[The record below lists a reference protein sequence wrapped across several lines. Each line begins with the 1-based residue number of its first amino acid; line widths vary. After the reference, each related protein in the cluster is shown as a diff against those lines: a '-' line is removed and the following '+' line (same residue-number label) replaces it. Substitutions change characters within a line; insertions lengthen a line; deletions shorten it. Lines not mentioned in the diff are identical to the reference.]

1 MASPYTQDITQ
12 SEIFKKITGKKKQK
26 PIDEFLGGLAE
37 LKALGQSNI
46 AENMQ
51 ELQDSNT
58 FEMQSAKNQLRNL
71 NNISKIQDTI
81 ENNYGGNVDMWAMD
95 YAKNDFENSVFS
107 SFPMDEI
114 TGKKIELQPD
124 EAYGDVLKQRAKNI
138 AERYN
143 NIVSK
148 LDEEGI
154 SYRDLEKGETF
165 IDKEYQNIYNDLT
178 RKNSFNVLKGI
189 GSLFKG
195 QGFNYTDADDLKAQF
210 RENINNSKISMLETI
225 NDEFKA
231 LYALSPK
238 LAGEYKEAVK
248 NADVRREIVHKE
260 TDLKTGTRINAKGE
274 QETYTYFEKLMVYTD
289 RNGKRQTKKERIE
302 FDGEVVPQKGQIN
315 KHMLNLTLYTDE
327 GKTAYRELMEEGFTP
342 DAANEQI
349 PEEQRLSMDSIRLTE
364 YIAKNFEKLSEAR
377 LNDYYTTDISGR
389 VIEINP
395 GVKVPS
401 LREYAAELLNISD
414 MDVNPQNKVDGAIIV
429 NSSLNEA
436 TKTHLQTDE
445 GQQDLT
451 DIKDYILP
459 ANIEDKIIK
468 DYQDGNLDVNLKA
481 NGHYFGETNDT
492 TLTSPEDLAK
502 FGLNGPVKVG
512 IDLNTMLPVFVPLNT
527 KGEEVVVIPD
537 EEKTDFQLYMEKR
550 AEKTT
555 ERKQAQKDKTKLITD
570 FRQAINLIG
579 TGTIADRAVDYFG
592 RTQTEKEERKNREPL
607 WNIIKEK
614 YGLDRR
620 DLIGLKGEVFADLNP
635 EKAQEITN
643 LILNYK

>member
-12 SEIFKKITGKKKQK
+12 SEVFQKITGKKKQK

-51 ELQDSNT
+51 ELQESNT

-71 NNISKIQDTI
+71 NNISKIKDTI
-81 ENNYGGNVDMWAMD
+81 ESNYGGNVDMWAMD

-342 DAANEQI
+342 DAANELI

-377 LNDYYTTDISGR
+377 MNDYYTTDISGR

-481 NGHYFGETNDT
+481 NGHYFGETNDI
-492 TLTSPEDLAK
+492 TLTNPEDLAK

-512 IDLNTMLPVFVPLNT
+512 IDLNTMLPVFVPLNSR
-527 KGEEVVVIPD
+527 GEEIV
-537 EEKTDFQLYMEKR
+537 E
-550 AEKTT
+550 
-555 ERKQAQKDKTKLITD
+555 DKTRFQQLLDRNQEQAKLDAD
-570 FRQAINLIG
+570 FMIA
-579 TGTIADRAVDYFG
+579 TGKLKPAGKVKGFFK
-592 RTQTEKEERKNREPL
+592 EKESEREFKERNQEIYEELRRKYPRAFIEPV
-607 WNIIKEK
+607 
-614 YGLDRR
+614 
-620 DLIGLKGEVFADLNP
+620 VFARSNP
-635 EKAQEITN
+635 EIAQEIINTIN
-643 LILNYK
+643 RLK

>member
-12 SEIFKKITGKKKQK
+12 SEVFQKITGKKKQK

-51 ELQDSNT
+51 ELQESNT

-81 ENNYGGNVDMWAMD
+81 ESNYGGNVDMWAMD

-260 TDLKTGTRINAKGE
+260 TDLKTGTRINDKGE

-327 GKTAYRELMEEGFTP
+327 GKTAYRALMEEGFTP

-349 PEEQRLSMDSIRLTE
+349 PEEQRISMDSIRLTE
-364 YIAKNFEKLSEAR
+364 YVAQNFEKLSEAR

-445 GQQDLT
+445 GQEDLT
-451 DIKDYILP
+451 EIKNYILP

-502 FGLNGPVKVG
+502 FGLTGPVKVG

-527 KGEEVVVIPD
+527 KGEDVVVIPEKEPMSVKEASSKYNID
-537 EEKTDFQLYMEKR
+537 ENIIN
-550 AEKTT
+550 
-555 ERKQAQKDKTKLITD
+555 KLISVKPKTGPVTQQAPFRDDPIDLVTD
-570 FRQAINLIG
+570 KMLYDAGYITKGKDAPALKM
-579 TGTIADRAVDYFG
+579 FG
-592 RTQTEKEERKNREPL
+592 RRKFL
-607 WNIIKEK
+607 
-614 YGLDRR
+614 R
-620 DLIGLKGEVFADLNP
+620 DLFKDLQLSTQFGDIVR
-635 EKAQEITN
+635 K
-643 LILNYK
+643 

>member
-12 SEIFKKITGKKKQK
+12 SEIYKKITGKKKQK

-37 LKALGQSNI
+37 LKTLGQSNI
-46 AENMQ
+46 ADNIK

-81 ENNYGGNVDMWAMD
+81 ESNYGGNVDMWAMD

-143 NIVSK
+143 NIINS
-148 LDEEGI
+148 LDKEGI

-165 IDKEYQNIYNDLT
+165 IDKEYQNIYDELT
-178 RKNSFNVLKGI
+178 RKNSFNVIKGI

-248 NADVRREIVHKE
+248 NADVRREIVHKRS
-260 TDLKTGTRINAKGE
+260 DLKTGTRINPKGE
-274 QETYTYFEKLMVYTD
+274 QETYTYFEDLMVYTD
-289 RNGKRQTKKERIE
+289 RNGERQTRKERIE
-302 FDGEVVPQKGQIN
+302 FDGEIVPQKGQIN
-315 KHMLNLTLYTDE
+315 KHMLNLTLYTPE
-327 GKTAYRELMEEGFTP
+327 GKEAYRALMEEGFTP

-364 YIAKNFEKLSEAR
+364 YVANNFEKLQQAI
-377 LNDYYTTDISGR
+377 NDTYFTTDVTGA
-389 VIEINP
+389 VFQINP
-395 GVKVPS
+395 EEKVPTI
-401 LREYAAELLNISD
+401 REYAAMLLNISEENIN
-414 MDVNPQNKVDGAIIV
+414 VNNQISKSTFVV
-429 NSSLNEA
+429 NSNLNEE
-436 TKTHLQTDE
+436 TQTYLQTKE
-445 GQQDLT
+445 GGEALIKAKEMVLPLNKEEEILMKYQNGEFDSSLT
-451 DIKDYILP
+451 PEGVYYGENVEPITDPEVL
-459 ANIEDKIIK
+459 AM
-468 DYQDGNLDVNLKA
+468 
-481 NGHYFGETNDT
+481 FGQ
-492 TLTSPEDLAK
+492 SK
-502 FGLNGPVKVG
+502 PVKVG
-512 IDLNTMLPVFVPLNT
+512 VVLETMDLTFTAIDDFGNEISILA
-527 KGEEVVVIPD
+527 D
-537 EEKTDFQLYMEKR
+537 EEKTDFQLAMEKR
-550 AEKTT
+550 AGKMT
-555 ERKQAQKDKTKLITD
+555 ERKQARTDKTKLIAD

-592 RTQTEKEERKNREPL
+592 RTQTEKQERKNKEPL

-620 DLIGLKGEVFADLNP
+620 DLIGLKGEIFADLNP

>member
-12 SEIFKKITGKKKQK
+12 SEVYKKLTGKKKQK

-37 LKALGQSNI
+37 LKTLGQSNI
-46 AENMQ
+46 ADNIK

-71 NNISKIQDTI
+71 NSISKIQDTI
-81 ENNYGGNVDMWAMD
+81 ESNYGGNVDMWAMD
-95 YAKNDFENSVFS
+95 YAKNDFENSVFGA
-107 SFPMDEI
+107 FPMDEI
-114 TGKKIELQPD
+114 TSKKIELQPD
-124 EAYGDVLKQRAKNI
+124 EAYGDVLKTRAKNI

-143 NIVSK
+143 NIVNS
-148 LDEEGI
+148 LDKEGI

-165 IDKEYQNIYNDLT
+165 IDKEYQNIYNELT
-178 RKNSFNVLKGI
+178 RKNSFNVIKGI

-195 QGFNYTDADDLKAQF
+195 QGFNYTSADDLKSQF
-210 RENINNSKISMLETI
+210 KENINKSKISMLETI

-238 LAGEYKEAVK
+238 LAGEYKDAVK

-315 KHMLNLTLYTDE
+315 KHMLNLTLYTEE
-327 GKTAYRELMEEGFTP
+327 GKTSYRALMEEGFTP
-342 DAANEQI
+342 EAANEQI

-364 YIAKNFEKLSEAR
+364 YIAQNFEKLSEAR

-502 FGLNGPVKVG
+502 FGLTGPVKVG

-537 EEKTDFQLYMEKR
+537 EEKTDFELAMEKR
-550 AEKTT
+550 TGKMT
-555 ERKQAQKDKTKLITD
+555 ERKQARTDKRKLISD
-570 FRQAINLIG
+570 FKQAINLIG
-579 TGTIADRAVDYFG
+579 TETMAERAVDYFG

-607 WNIIKEK
+607 WNTIKEK

>member
-12 SEIFKKITGKKKQK
+12 SEVYKKLTGKKKQK

-37 LKALGQSNI
+37 LKTLGQSNI
-46 AENMQ
+46 ADNIK

-81 ENNYGGNVDMWAMD
+81 ESNYGGNVDMWAMD
-95 YAKNDFENSVFS
+95 YAKNDFENSVFGA
-107 SFPMDEI
+107 FPMDEI
-114 TGKKIELQPD
+114 TSKKIELQPD
-124 EAYGDVLKQRAKNI
+124 EAYGDVLKTRAKNI

-143 NIVSK
+143 NIVNS
-148 LDEEGI
+148 LDKEGI
-154 SYRDLEKGETF
+154 SYRDLEKGDTF
-165 IDKEYQNIYNDLT
+165 IDKEYQNIYNELT
-178 RKNSFNVLKGI
+178 RKNSFNVIKGI

-195 QGFNYTDADDLKAQF
+195 QGFNYTSADDLKSQF
-210 RENINNSKISMLETI
+210 KENINKSKISMLETI

-260 TDLKTGTRINAKGE
+260 TDLKKGTRINAKGE
-274 QETYTYFEKLMVYTD
+274 QEEYTYFEKLMVYTD
-289 RNGKRQTKKERIE
+289 RNGERQTKKERIE

-315 KHMLNLTLYTDE
+315 KHMLNLTLYTEE
-327 GKTAYRELMEEGFTP
+327 GKTSYRALMEEGFTP
-342 DAANEQI
+342 EAANEQI

-364 YIAKNFEKLSEAR
+364 YIAQNFEKLSEAR
-377 LNDYYTTDISGR
+377 MNDYYTTDISGR

-451 DIKDYILP
+451 EIKNIILP

-468 DYQDGNLDVNLKA
+468 DYQDGNLDINLKA

-502 FGLNGPVKVG
+502 FGLTGPVKVG

-537 EEKTDFQLYMEKR
+537 EEKTDFQLAMEKG
-550 AEKTT
+550 AGTMT
-555 ERKQAQKDKTKLITD
+555 ERKQTQTDKRKLISD
-570 FRQAINLIG
+570 FKQAINLIG
-579 TGTIADRAVDYFG
+579 TGTLAERAVDYFG

-607 WNIIKEK
+607 WNTIKEK

>member
-12 SEIFKKITGKKKQK
+12 SEVFQKITGKKKQK

-51 ELQDSNT
+51 ELQESNT

-71 NNISKIQDTI
+71 NNISKIKDTI
-81 ENNYGGNVDMWAMD
+81 ESNYGGNVDMWAMD

-327 GKTAYRELMEEGFTP
+327 GKTAYRALMEEGFTP
-342 DAANEQI
+342 EAANEQI

-377 LNDYYTTDISGR
+377 MNDYYTTDISGR

-492 TLTSPEDLAK
+492 ILESPEDLAK

-527 KGEEVVVIPD
+527 EGEEVVVIPD

-555 ERKQAQKDKTKLITD
+555 ERKQAQKDKTKLIAD

-607 WNIIKEK
+607 WNTIKEK

-620 DLIGLKGEVFADLNP
+620 DLIGLKGEIFADLNP

>member
-12 SEIFKKITGKKKQK
+12 SEVYKKLTGKKKQK

-37 LKALGQSNI
+37 LKSLGQSNI
-46 AENMQ
+46 ADNIK

-81 ENNYGGNVDMWAMD
+81 ESNYGGNVAMWAMD
-95 YAKNDFENSVFS
+95 YAKNDFENSVFGA
-107 SFPMDEI
+107 FPMDDI
-114 TGKKIELQPD
+114 TNKKIELQPD
-124 EAYGDVLKQRAKNI
+124 EAYGNILKQRAKNI
-138 AERYN
+138 EERYK
-143 NIVSK
+143 NIVAN
-148 LDEEGI
+148 LDKEGI

-165 IDKEYQNIYNDLT
+165 IDKEYQNIYNELT
-178 RKNSFNVLKGI
+178 RKNSFNVIKGI

-248 NADVRREIVHKE
+248 NADVRREIVHKRS
-260 TDLKTGTRINAKGE
+260 DLKTGTRINAKGQ
-274 QETYTYFEKLMVYTD
+274 QEEYTYFEDLMVYTD
-289 RNGKRQTKKERIE
+289 RNGKRQTRKERIE

-327 GKTAYRELMEEGFTP
+327 GKTAYRALMEEGFTP

-349 PEEQRLSMDSIRLTE
+349 PEEQRLSMESIRLTE
-364 YIAKNFEKLSEAR
+364 YVAKNFEKLQQAI
-377 LNDYYTTDISGR
+377 NDTYFTTDVTGA
-389 VIEINP
+389 VFQINP
-395 GVKVPS
+395 EEKVPTI
-401 LREYAAELLNISD
+401 REYAAMLLNISEENIN
-414 MDVNPQNKVDGAIIV
+414 VNNQISKSTFVV
-429 NSSLNEA
+429 NSNLNEE
-436 TKTHLQTDE
+436 TQNYLQTKE
-445 GQQDLT
+445 GGEALIKAKEMVLPLNKEEEILMKYQNGEFDSSLT
-451 DIKDYILP
+451 PEGVYYGENVEPITDPEVL
-459 ANIEDKIIK
+459 AM
-468 DYQDGNLDVNLKA
+468 
-481 NGHYFGETNDT
+481 FGQ
-492 TLTSPEDLAK
+492 SK
-502 FGLNGPVKVG
+502 PVKVG
-512 IDLNTMLPVFVPLNT
+512 VVLETMDLTFTAIDDFGNEISIL
-527 KGEEVVVIPD
+527 PD
-537 EEKTDFQLYMEKR
+537 EEKTDFQLAMEKR
-550 AEKTT
+550 AGKIT
-555 ERKQAQKDKTKLITD
+555 ERKQVQKDKTKLISD

-607 WNIIKEK
+607 WNTIKEK

-620 DLIGLKGEVFADLNP
+620 DLIGLKGEIFADLNP

>member
-12 SEIFKKITGKKKQK
+12 SEVFQKITGKKKQK
-26 PIDEFLGGLAE
+26 PIDEFLGGLVE

-51 ELQDSNT
+51 ELQESNT

-71 NNISKIQDTI
+71 NNISKIKDTI
-81 ENNYGGNVDMWAMD
+81 ESNYGGNVDMWAMD

-289 RNGKRQTKKERIE
+289 
-302 FDGEVVPQKGQIN
+302 
-315 KHMLNLTLYTDE
+315 
-327 GKTAYRELMEEGFTP
+327 
-342 DAANEQI
+342 
-349 PEEQRLSMDSIRLTE
+349 
-364 YIAKNFEKLSEAR
+364 
-377 LNDYYTTDISGR
+377 
-389 VIEINP
+389 
-395 GVKVPS
+395 
-401 LREYAAELLNISD
+401 
-414 MDVNPQNKVDGAIIV
+414 
-429 NSSLNEA
+429 
-436 TKTHLQTDE
+436 TH
-445 GQQDLT
+445 
-451 DIKDYILP
+451 IL
-459 ANIEDKIIK
+459 
-468 DYQDGNLDVNLKA
+468 
-481 NGHYFGETNDT
+481 
-492 TLTSPEDLAK
+492 
-502 FGLNGPVKVG
+502 
-512 IDLNTMLPVFVPLNT
+512 
-527 KGEEVVVIPD
+527 
-537 EEKTDFQLYMEKR
+537 
-550 AEKTT
+550 
-555 ERKQAQKDKTKLITD
+555 
-570 FRQAINLIG
+570 
-579 TGTIADRAVDYFG
+579 
-592 RTQTEKEERKNREPL
+592 
-607 WNIIKEK
+607 
-614 YGLDRR
+614 
-620 DLIGLKGEVFADLNP
+620 
-635 EKAQEITN
+635 
-643 LILNYK
+643 

>member
-12 SEIFKKITGKKKQK
+12 SEVYKKLTGKKKQK

-37 LKALGQSNI
+37 LKTLGQSNI
-46 AENMQ
+46 ADNIK

-81 ENNYGGNVDMWAMD
+81 ENSYGGNVDMWAMD
-95 YAKNDFENSVFS
+95 YAKNDFENSVFGA
-107 SFPMDEI
+107 FPMDEI
-114 TGKKIELQPD
+114 TSKKIELQPD
-124 EAYGDVLKQRAKNI
+124 EAYGDVLKTRAKNI

-143 NIVSK
+143 NIVNS
-148 LDEEGI
+148 LDKEGI
-154 SYRDLEKGETF
+154 SYRDLEKGDTF
-165 IDKEYQNIYNDLT
+165 IDKEYQNIYNELT
-178 RKNSFNVLKGI
+178 RKNSFNVIKGI

-195 QGFNYTDADDLKAQF
+195 QGFNYTSADDLKSQF
-210 RENINNSKISMLETI
+210 KENINKSKISMLETI

-260 TDLKTGTRINAKGE
+260 TDLKKGTRINAKGE
-274 QETYTYFEKLMVYTD
+274 QEEYTYFEKLMVYTD
-289 RNGKRQTKKERIE
+289 RNGERQTKKERIE

-315 KHMLNLTLYTDE
+315 KHMLNLTLYTEE
-327 GKTAYRELMEEGFTP
+327 GKTSYRALMEEGFTP
-342 DAANEQI
+342 EAANEQI

-364 YIAKNFEKLSEAR
+364 YIAQNFEKLSEAR
-377 LNDYYTTDISGR
+377 MNDYYTTDISGR

-451 DIKDYILP
+451 EIKNIILP

-468 DYQDGNLDVNLKA
+468 DYQDGNLDINLKA

-502 FGLNGPVKVG
+502 FGLTGPVKVG

-537 EEKTDFQLYMEKR
+537 EEKTDFQLAMEKG
-550 AEKTT
+550 AGTMT
-555 ERKQAQKDKTKLITD
+555 ERKQTQTDKRKLISD
-570 FRQAINLIG
+570 FKQAINLIG
-579 TGTIADRAVDYFG
+579 TGTLAERAVDYFG

-607 WNIIKEK
+607 WNTIKEK

>member
-12 SEIFKKITGKKKQK
+12 SEVFQKITGKKKQK

-51 ELQDSNT
+51 ELQESNT

-71 NNISKIQDTI
+71 NNISKIKDTI
-81 ENNYGGNVDMWAMD
+81 ESNYGGNVDMWAMD

-327 GKTAYRELMEEGFTP
+327 GKTAYRALMEEGFTP
-342 DAANEQI
+342 EAANEQI

-481 NGHYFGETNDT
+481 NGHYFGETNDI

-512 IDLNTMLPVFVPLNT
+512 IDLNTMLPVFVPLNSR
-527 KGEEVVVIPD
+527 GEEIV
-537 EEKTDFQLYMEKR
+537 E
-550 AEKTT
+550 
-555 ERKQAQKDKTKLITD
+555 DKTRFQQLLDRNQEQAKLDAD
-570 FRQAINLIG
+570 FMIA
-579 TGTIADRAVDYFG
+579 TGKLKPAGKVKGFFK
-592 RTQTEKEERKNREPL
+592 EKESEREFKERNQEIYEELRRKYPRAFIEPV
-607 WNIIKEK
+607 
-614 YGLDRR
+614 
-620 DLIGLKGEVFADLNP
+620 VFARSNP
-635 EKAQEITN
+635 EIAQEIINTIN
-643 LILNYK
+643 RLK

>member
-12 SEIFKKITGKKKQK
+12 SEVFQKITGKKKQK

-51 ELQDSNT
+51 ELQESNT

-71 NNISKIQDTI
+71 NNISKIKDTI
-81 ENNYGGNVDMWAMD
+81 ESNYGGNVDMWAMD

-260 TDLKTGTRINAKGE
+260 TDLKTGTKINAKGE

-327 GKTAYRELMEEGFTP
+327 GKTAYRALMEEGFTP
-342 DAANEQI
+342 DAANEEI

-364 YIAKNFEKLSEAR
+364 YVAQNFEKLSEAR

-401 LREYAAELLNISD
+401 IREYAAELLNISD
-414 MDVNPQNKVDGAIIV
+414 MDVNPQNKVDGAIVV

-436 TKTHLQTDE
+436 TKNHLQTDE
-445 GQQDLT
+445 GQKDLT
-451 DIKDYILP
+451 EIKNYILP

-502 FGLNGPVKVG
+502 FGLTGPVKVG
-512 IDLNTMLPVFVPLNT
+512 IDLNTMLPVFVPLNSI
-527 KGEEVVVIPD
+527 GEEIV
-537 EEKTDFQLYMEKR
+537 E
-550 AEKTT
+550 
-555 ERKQAQKDKTKLITD
+555 DKTRFQEYLDKTRELGVIERDFIIASQKL
-570 FRQAINLIG
+570 RPAGKL
-579 TGTIADRAVDYFG
+579 TGYFK
-592 RTQTEKEERKNREPL
+592 EKESERNFRER
-607 WNIIKEK
+607 NKEVYEELYNK
-614 YGLDRR
+614 YPRAFLDPA
-620 DLIGLKGEVFADLNP
+620 VFAKMNP
-635 EKAQEITN
+635 EAAQEIIN
-643 LILNYK
+643 IINRLK

>member
-12 SEIFKKITGKKKQK
+12 SKVYKKITGNKEEKT
-26 PIDEFLGGLAE
+26 IDKILNTLTEF
-37 LKALGQSNI
+37 KALGDSNI
-46 AENMQ
+46 ADNIK

-58 FEMQSAKNQLRNL
+58 FEIQQKKNHLKNL
-71 NNISKIQDTI
+71 NNISKITDTI
-81 ENNYGGNVDMWAMD
+81 NTNYGGNVAMWAVD

-114 TGKKIELQPD
+114 TNKKLELQPD
-124 EAYGDVLKQRAKNI
+124 EAYGDILKQRAKNI
-138 AERYN
+138 ENRYN
-143 NIVSK
+143 NIINK
-148 LDEEGI
+148 LDDEGI

-165 IDKEYQNIYNDLT
+165 IDKEYQNVYNNLT
-178 RKNSFNVLKGI
+178 KQNSFNVIKGI

-195 QGFNYTDADDLKAQF
+195 QGFNYTDAVELKRQF
-210 RENINNSKISMLETI
+210 NENISNSKVSMLETI

-238 LAGEYKEAVK
+238 LAGDYKEAVK

-260 TDLKTGTRINAKGE
+260 SDLKTGTRRNAKGE

-289 RNGKRQTKKERIE
+289 RNGERQTKKERIE
-302 FDGEVVPQKGQIN
+302 FDGDVVPEKGQIN
-315 KHMLNLTLYTDE
+315 KHMLNLTLYTPE
-327 GKTAYRELMEEGFTP
+327 GKQAYRGLMEEGFTP
-342 DAANEQI
+342 EAANEQI
-349 PEEQRLSMDSIRLTE
+349 PEEQRISVDSRLLTE
-364 YIAKNFEKLSEAR
+364 YVSTNFEKLQEAIDNEYR
-377 LNDYYTTDISGR
+377 FTDISGR
-389 VIEINP
+389 VLPIDPE
-395 GVKVPS
+395 VKIPTV
-401 LREYAAELLNISD
+401 REYAAELLNISD
-414 MDVNPQNKVDGAIIV
+414 MDVNPNNKIDGAIIV

-436 TKTHLQTDE
+436 TKNHLQTDE

-527 KGEEVVVIPD
+527 EGKEVVVIPD
-537 EEKTDFQLYMEKR
+537 EEKTDFQLAMEKG
-550 AEKTT
+550 AGTMT
-555 ERKQAQKDKTKLITD
+555 ERKQTQTDKRKLISD
-570 FRQAINLIG
+570 FKQAINLIG
-579 TGTIADRAVDYFG
+579 TGTLAEKAVDYFG

-607 WNIIKEK
+607 WNTIKEK

>member
-12 SEIFKKITGKKKQK
+12 SEVYKKITGKKKQK

-37 LKALGQSNI
+37 LKSLGDSNI
-46 AENMQ
+46 ADNIK

-58 FEMQSAKNQLRNL
+58 YEIQAAKNQLRNL

-81 ENNYGGNVDMWAMD
+81 ESNYGGNVAMWAMD
-95 YAKNDFENSVFS
+95 YAKNDFENSVFGA
-107 SFPMDEI
+107 FPMDDI
-114 TGKKIELQPD
+114 TNKKIELQPD
-124 EAYGDVLKQRAKNI
+124 EAYGNILKQRAKNI
-138 AERYN
+138 EERYK
-143 NIVSK
+143 NIVAN
-148 LDEEGI
+148 LDKEGI

-165 IDKEYQNIYNDLT
+165 IDKEYQNIYNELT
-178 RKNSFNVLKGI
+178 RKNSFNVIKGI

-248 NADVRREIVHKE
+248 NADVRREIVHKRS
-260 TDLKTGTRINAKGE
+260 DLKTGTRINAKGQ
-274 QETYTYFEKLMVYTD
+274 QEEYTYFEDLMVYTD
-289 RNGKRQTKKERIE
+289 RNGKRQTRKERIE

-327 GKTAYRELMEEGFTP
+327 GKTAYRALMEEGFTP

-349 PEEQRLSMDSIRLTE
+349 PEEQRLSMESIRLTE
-364 YIAKNFEKLSEAR
+364 YVAKNFEKLQQAI
-377 LNDYYTTDISGR
+377 NDTYFTTDVTGA
-389 VIEINP
+389 VFQINP
-395 GVKVPS
+395 EEKVPTI
-401 LREYAAELLNISD
+401 REYAAMLLNISEENIN
-414 MDVNPQNKVDGAIIV
+414 VNNQISKSTFVV
-429 NSSLNEA
+429 NSNLNEE
-436 TKTHLQTDE
+436 TQNYLQTKE
-445 GQQDLT
+445 GGEALIKAKEMVLPLNKEEEILMKYQNGEFDSSLT
-451 DIKDYILP
+451 PEGVYYGENVEPITDPEVL
-459 ANIEDKIIK
+459 AM
-468 DYQDGNLDVNLKA
+468 
-481 NGHYFGETNDT
+481 FGQ
-492 TLTSPEDLAK
+492 SK
-502 FGLNGPVKVG
+502 PVKVG
-512 IDLNTMLPVFVPLNT
+512 VVLETMDLTFTAIDEFGNEISIL
-527 KGEEVVVIPD
+527 PD
-537 EEKTDFQLYMEKR
+537 EEKTDFQLAMEKR
-550 AEKTT
+550 AGKIT
-555 ERKQAQKDKTKLITD
+555 ERKQVQKDKTKLISD

-592 RTQTEKEERKNREPL
+592 RTQIEKEERKNREPL
-607 WNIIKEK
+607 WNTIKEK

-620 DLIGLKGEVFADLNP
+620 DLIGLKGEIFADLNP

>member
-12 SEIFKKITGKKKQK
+12 SEVYKKITGKKKQK

-37 LKALGQSNI
+37 LKSLGDSNI
-46 AENMQ
+46 ADNIK

-58 FEMQSAKNQLRNL
+58 YEIQAAKNQLRNL

-81 ENNYGGNVDMWAMD
+81 ESNYGGNVAMWAMD
-95 YAKNDFENSVFS
+95 YAKNDFENSVFGA
-107 SFPMDEI
+107 FPMDDI
-114 TGKKIELQPD
+114 TNKKIELQPD
-124 EAYGDVLKQRAKNI
+124 EAYGNILKQRAKNI
-138 AERYN
+138 EERYK
-143 NIVSK
+143 NIVAN
-148 LDEEGI
+148 LDKEGI

-165 IDKEYQNIYNDLT
+165 IDKEYQNIYNELT
-178 RKNSFNVLKGI
+178 RKNSFNVIKGI

-248 NADVRREIVHKE
+248 NADVRREIVHKRS
-260 TDLKTGTRINAKGE
+260 DLKTGTRINAKGQ
-274 QETYTYFEKLMVYTD
+274 QEEYTYFEDLMVYTD
-289 RNGKRQTKKERIE
+289 RNGKRQTRKERIE

-327 GKTAYRELMEEGFTP
+327 GKTAYRALMEEGFTP

-349 PEEQRLSMDSIRLTE
+349 PEEQRLSMESIRLTE
-364 YIAKNFEKLSEAR
+364 YVAKNFEKLQQAI
-377 LNDYYTTDISGR
+377 NDTYFTTDVTGA
-389 VIEINP
+389 VFQINP
-395 GVKVPS
+395 EEKVPTI
-401 LREYAAELLNISD
+401 REYAAMLLNISEENIN
-414 MDVNPQNKVDGAIIV
+414 VNNQISKSTFVV
-429 NSSLNEA
+429 NSNLNEE
-436 TKTHLQTDE
+436 TQNYLQTKE
-445 GQQDLT
+445 GGEALIKAKEMVLPLNKEEEILMKYQNGEFDSSLT
-451 DIKDYILP
+451 PEGVYYGENVEPITDPEVL
-459 ANIEDKIIK
+459 AM
-468 DYQDGNLDVNLKA
+468 
-481 NGHYFGETNDT
+481 FGQ
-492 TLTSPEDLAK
+492 SK
-502 FGLNGPVKVG
+502 PVKVG
-512 IDLNTMLPVFVPLNT
+512 VVLETMDLTFTAIDDFGNEISIL
-527 KGEEVVVIPD
+527 PD
-537 EEKTDFQLYMEKR
+537 EEKTDFQLDMEKR
-550 AEKTT
+550 AGKIT
-555 ERKQAQKDKTKLITD
+555 ERKQVQKDKTKLISD

-592 RTQTEKEERKNREPL
+592 RTQIEKEERKNREPL
-607 WNIIKEK
+607 WNTIKEK

-620 DLIGLKGEVFADLNP
+620 DLIGLKGEIFADLNP

>member
-12 SEIFKKITGKKKQK
+12 SEIYKKITGKKKQK

-37 LKALGQSNI
+37 LKSLGDSNI
-46 AENMQ
+46 ADNIK

-81 ENNYGGNVDMWAMD
+81 QNTYGGNVDMWAMD

-124 EAYGDVLKQRAKNI
+124 EAYGDVLKTRAKNI

-143 NIVSK
+143 NIITS
-148 LDEEGI
+148 LDKEGI
-154 SYRDLEKGETF
+154 SYRDLEKGDTF
-165 IDKEYQNIYNDLT
+165 IDKEYQNIYDELT
-178 RKNSFNVLKGI
+178 RKNSFNVIKGI

-210 RENINNSKISMLETI
+210 NENINNSKISMLETI

-231 LYALSPK
+231 LYKLSPK

-260 TDLKTGTRINAKGE
+260 TDLKTGTKINKKGE
-274 QETYTYFEKLMVYTD
+274 EETYTYFEKLMVYTD

-315 KHMLNLTLYTDE
+315 KHMLNLTLYTPE
-327 GKTAYRELMEEGFTP
+327 GKTAYRALMEEGFTP
-342 DAANEQI
+342 DAANDQI
-349 PEEQRLSMDSIRLTE
+349 PEEQRLSMESIRLTE
-364 YIAKNFEKLSEAR
+364 YVAKNFEKLQQAI
-377 LNDYYTTDISGR
+377 NDTYFTTDVTGA
-389 VIEINP
+389 VFQINP
-395 GVKVPS
+395 EEKVPTI
-401 LREYAAELLNISD
+401 REYAAMLLNISEEN
-414 MDVNPQNKVDGAIIV
+414 VNVNNKISKSTFVV
-429 NSSLNEA
+429 NSNLNEE
-436 TKTHLQTDE
+436 TQTYLQTKE
-445 GQQDLT
+445 GGEALIKAKEMVLPLNKEEDILMKYQNGEFDSSLT
-451 DIKDYILP
+451 PEGVYYGENVEPITDPEVL
-459 ANIEDKIIK
+459 AM
-468 DYQDGNLDVNLKA
+468 
-481 NGHYFGETNDT
+481 FGQ
-492 TLTSPEDLAK
+492 SK
-502 FGLNGPVKVG
+502 PVKVG
-512 IDLNTMLPVFVPLNT
+512 VVLETMDLTFTAIDDFGNEISIL
-527 KGEEVVVIPD
+527 PD
-537 EEKTDFQLYMEKR
+537 EEKTDFQLAMEKR
-550 AEKTT
+550 AGKITEK
-555 ERKQAQKDKTKLITD
+555 KQVQKNKTKLISD

-579 TGTIADRAVDYFG
+579 TGTIADKAIDYFG
-592 RTQTEKEERKNREPL
+592 RTQIEKEERKNREPL

-620 DLIGLKGEVFADLNP
+620 DLIGLKGEIFADLNP

>member
-12 SEIFKKITGKKKQK
+12 SEVFQKITGKKKQK

-51 ELQDSNT
+51 ELQESNT

-71 NNISKIQDTI
+71 NNISKIKDTI
-81 ENNYGGNVDMWAMD
+81 ESNYGGNVDMWAMD
-95 YAKNDFENSVFS
+95 YAKNDFENSVFGA
-107 SFPMDEI
+107 FPMDDI
-114 TGKKIELQPD
+114 TNKKIELQPD
-124 EAYGDVLKQRAKNI
+124 EAYGNVLKQRAKNI

-327 GKTAYRELMEEGFTP
+327 GKTAYRALMEEGFTP
-342 DAANEQI
+342 EAANEQI

-502 FGLNGPVKVG
+502 FGLTGPVKVG

-537 EEKTDFQLYMEKR
+537 EEKTDFQLAMEKR
-550 AEKTT
+550 AEKIT
-555 ERKQAQKDKTKLITD
+555 ERKQAQKDKTKLISD

-579 TGTIADRAVDYFG
+579 TGTLAERAVDYFG

-607 WNIIKEK
+607 WNTIKEK

-620 DLIGLKGEVFADLNP
+620 DLIGLKGEIFADLNP

>member
-12 SEIFKKITGKKKQK
+12 SEVFQKITGKKKQK
-26 PIDEFLGGLAE
+26 PIDEFLGGLVE

-51 ELQDSNT
+51 ELQESNT

-71 NNISKIQDTI
+71 NNISKIKDTI
-81 ENNYGGNVDMWAMD
+81 ESNYGGNVDMWAMD

-289 RNGKRQTKKERIE
+289 RNGKRQTQKERIE

-327 GKTAYRELMEEGFTP
+327 GKTAYRALMEEGFTP
-342 DAANEQI
+342 EAANEQI

-414 MDVNPQNKVDGAIIV
+414 MDVNPQNKVDGAIVV

-436 TKTHLQTDE
+436 TKNHLQTDE
-445 GQQDLT
+445 GQKELT
-451 DIKDYILP
+451 EIKNIILP

-468 DYQDGNLDVNLKA
+468 DYQDGNLDVNLTA
-481 NGHYFGETNDT
+481 NGHYFGETNNI

-502 FGLNGPVKVG
+502 FGLNGPVQVG
-512 IDLNTMLPVFVPLNT
+512 IDLNTMLPVFIPLNS
-527 KGEEVVVIPD
+527 KGEKIVE
-537 EEKTDFQLYMEKR
+537 
-550 AEKTT
+550 
-555 ERKQAQKDKTKLITD
+555 DKTKFQQLLDRNKKQAKLDAD
-570 FRQAINLIG
+570 FIIA
-579 TGTIADRAVDYFG
+579 TGKLKPAGKLTGYFK
-592 RTQTEKEERKNREPL
+592 EKESERNFRERNQEIYEEL
-607 WNIIKEK
+607 RRK
-614 YGLDRR
+614 YPRAF
-620 DLIGLKGEVFADLNP
+620 IEPVFFARMNP
-635 EKAQEITN
+635 EAAQEIIN
-643 LILNYK
+643 IINRLK

>member
-12 SEIFKKITGKKKQK
+12 SEVFQKITGKKKQK

-51 ELQDSNT
+51 ELQESNT

-81 ENNYGGNVDMWAMD
+81 ESNYGGNVDMWAMD

-107 SFPMDEI
+107 SFTMDEI

-210 RENINNSKISMLETI
+210 NENINNSKISMLETI

-231 LYALSPK
+231 LYKLSPK

-248 NADVRREIVHKE
+248 NADVRREIVVKE
-260 TDLKTGTRINAKGE
+260 TDLKQGERFTEKGRK
-274 QETYTYFEKLMVYTD
+274 ETYNYYERLITYTD
-289 RNGKRQTKKERIE
+289 REGNRKTQKERIE
-302 FDGEVVPQKGQIN
+302 TDAETVPQKGEIN
-315 KHMLNLTLYTDE
+315 AHMLNLTLYTEE
-327 GKTAYRELMEEGFTP
+327 GKAVYRELMEEGFTP

-349 PEEQRLSMDSIRLTE
+349 PLEQRISLEALQLKDFV
-364 YIAKNFEKLSEAR
+364 AQNFDKLQQAIE
-377 LNDYYTTDISGR
+377 DKYYT
-389 VIEINP
+389 INAVGQKVEVFP
-395 GVKVPS
+395 GEKIPDE
-401 LREYAAELLNISD
+401 RAYAAMLLNISEEN
-414 MDVNPQNKVDGAIIV
+414 VNVNNQISKSTFVV
-429 NSSLNEA
+429 NSNLNEETQKFFETNEGIEA
-436 TKTHLQTDE
+436 ANKAKESLLPFNKEEEILMRYQNGEFDSALTPEGVYYGETKQIIDDPDTLKRFGFDKNVRIKVGVRLEDMNLVFTTVDE
-445 GQQDLT
+445 FDNE
-451 DIKDYILP
+451 ISILP
-459 ANIEDKIIK
+459 KGEDKTRFQEYLDETRKLGVLERDFIIASQK
-468 DYQDGNLDVNLKA
+468 LRPAGKLT
-481 NGHYFGETNDT
+481 GYF
-492 TLTSPEDLAK
+492 K
-502 FGLNGPVKVG
+502 
-512 IDLNTMLPVFVPLNT
+512 
-527 KGEEVVVIPD
+527 
-537 EEKTDFQLYMEKR
+537 
-550 AEKTT
+550 
-555 ERKQAQKDKTKLITD
+555 
-570 FRQAINLIG
+570 
-579 TGTIADRAVDYFG
+579 
-592 RTQTEKEERKNREPL
+592 EKESERNFRER
-607 WNIIKEK
+607 NKEVYEELYNK
-614 YGLDRR
+614 YPRAFLDPA
-620 DLIGLKGEVFADLNP
+620 VFARMNP
-635 EKAQEITN
+635 EAAQEIISIIDN
-643 LILNYK
+643 LK

>member
-12 SEIFKKITGKKKQK
+12 SEVFQKITGKKKQK

-51 ELQDSNT
+51 ELQESNT

-71 NNISKIQDTI
+71 NNISKIKDTI
-81 ENNYGGNVDMWAMD
+81 ESNYGGNVDMWAMD

-327 GKTAYRELMEEGFTP
+327 GKTAYRALMEEGFTP
-342 DAANEQI
+342 EAANEQI

-502 FGLNGPVKVG
+502 FGLTGPVKVG

-537 EEKTDFQLYMEKR
+537 EEKTDFQLAMEKR
-550 AEKTT
+550 AEKIT
-555 ERKQAQKDKTKLITD
+555 ERKQAQKDKTKLISD

-579 TGTIADRAVDYFG
+579 TGTLAERAVDYFG

-607 WNIIKEK
+607 WNTIKEK

-620 DLIGLKGEVFADLNP
+620 DLIGLKGEIFADLNP

>member
-12 SEIFKKITGKKKQK
+12 SEVFQKITGKKKQK

-51 ELQDSNT
+51 ELQESNT

-71 NNISKIQDTI
+71 NNISKIKDTI
-81 ENNYGGNVDMWAMD
+81 ESNYGGNVDMWAMD

-289 RNGKRQTKKERIE
+289 RNGKRQTQKERIE

-327 GKTAYRELMEEGFTP
+327 GKTAYRALMEEGFTP
-342 DAANEQI
+342 EAANEQI

-414 MDVNPQNKVDGAIIV
+414 MDVNPQNKVDGAIVV

-436 TKTHLQTDE
+436 TKNHLQTDE
-445 GQQDLT
+445 GQKELT
-451 DIKDYILP
+451 EIKNIILP

-468 DYQDGNLDVNLKA
+468 DYQDGNLDVNLTA
-481 NGHYFGETNDT
+481 NGHYFGETNDI

-502 FGLNGPVKVG
+502 FGLNGPVQVG
-512 IDLNTMLPVFVPLNT
+512 IDLNTMLPVFIPLNS
-527 KGEEVVVIPD
+527 KGEKIVE
-537 EEKTDFQLYMEKR
+537 
-550 AEKTT
+550 
-555 ERKQAQKDKTKLITD
+555 DKTKFQQLLDRNQKQAKLDAD
-570 FRQAINLIG
+570 FMIA
-579 TGTIADRAVDYFG
+579 TGKLKPAGKLTGYFK
-592 RTQTEKEERKNREPL
+592 EKESERNFRER
-607 WNIIKEK
+607 NKEVYEELYNK
-614 YGLDRR
+614 YPRAFLDPA
-620 DLIGLKGEVFADLNP
+620 VFARMYP
-635 EKAQEITN
+635 EAAQEIIN
-643 LILNYK
+643 IINRLK

>member
-12 SEIFKKITGKKKQK
+12 SEVYKKLTGKKKQK

-37 LKALGQSNI
+37 LKTLGQSNI
-46 AENMQ
+46 ADNIK

-81 ENNYGGNVDMWAMD
+81 ESNYGGNVDMWAMD
-95 YAKNDFENSVFS
+95 YAKNDFENSVFGA
-107 SFPMDEI
+107 FPMDEI
-114 TGKKIELQPD
+114 TSKKIELQPD
-124 EAYGDVLKQRAKNI
+124 EAYGDVLKTRAKNI

-143 NIVSK
+143 NIVNS
-148 LDEEGI
+148 LDKEGI
-154 SYRDLEKGETF
+154 SYRDLEKGDTF
-165 IDKEYQNIYNDLT
+165 IDKEYQNIYDELT
-178 RKNSFNVLKGI
+178 RKNSFNVIKGI

-195 QGFNYTDADDLKAQF
+195 QGFNYTSADDLKSQF
-210 RENINNSKISMLETI
+210 KENINKSKISMLETI

-260 TDLKTGTRINAKGE
+260 TDLKKGTRINAKGE
-274 QETYTYFEKLMVYTD
+274 QEEYTYFEKLMVYTD
-289 RNGKRQTKKERIE
+289 RNGERQTKKERIE

-315 KHMLNLTLYTDE
+315 KHMLNLTLYTEE
-327 GKTAYRELMEEGFTP
+327 GKTSYRALMEEGFTP
-342 DAANEQI
+342 EAANEQI

-364 YIAKNFEKLSEAR
+364 YIAQNFEKLSEAR
-377 LNDYYTTDISGR
+377 MNDYYTTDISGR

-414 MDVNPQNKVDGAIIV
+414 MDVNPQNKVDGVIIV

-451 DIKDYILP
+451 EIKNIILP

-468 DYQDGNLDVNLKA
+468 DYQDGNLDINLKA

-502 FGLNGPVKVG
+502 FGLTGPVKVG

-537 EEKTDFQLYMEKR
+537 EEKTDFQLAMEKG
-550 AEKTT
+550 AVTMT
-555 ERKQAQKDKTKLITD
+555 ERKQTQTDKRKLISD
-570 FRQAINLIG
+570 FKQAINLIG
-579 TGTIADRAVDYFG
+579 TGTLAERAVDYFG

-607 WNIIKEK
+607 WNTIKEK

>member
-12 SEIFKKITGKKKQK
+12 SEVFKKITGKKKEK
-26 PIDEFLGGLAE
+26 PIDEFLGALTE

-51 ELQDSNT
+51 ELQESNT

-71 NNISKIQDTI
+71 NNISKIKDTI
-81 ENNYGGNVDMWAMD
+81 ESNYGGNVDMWAMD

-143 NIVSK
+143 NIVNS
-148 LDEEGI
+148 LDKEGI

-342 DAANEQI
+342 DAANELI

-364 YIAKNFEKLSEAR
+364 YVAKNVEKISEAR
-377 LNDYYTTDISGR
+377 MNDDYTTDISGR

-481 NGHYFGETNDT
+481 NGHYFGETNDI
-492 TLTSPEDLAK
+492 TLTNPEDLAK

-512 IDLNTMLPVFVPLNT
+512 IDLNTMLPVFVPLNSI
-527 KGEEVVVIPD
+527 GEEIV
-537 EEKTDFQLYMEKR
+537 E
-550 AEKTT
+550 
-555 ERKQAQKDKTKLITD
+555 DKTRFQEYLDKTRELGVIERDFIIASQKL
-570 FRQAINLIG
+570 RPAGKL
-579 TGTIADRAVDYFG
+579 TGYFK
-592 RTQTEKEERKNREPL
+592 EKESERNFRER
-607 WNIIKEK
+607 NKEVYEELYNK
-614 YGLDRR
+614 YPRAFLDPA
-620 DLIGLKGEVFADLNP
+620 VFAKMNP
-635 EKAQEITN
+635 EAAQEIIN
-643 LILNYK
+643 IINRLK

>member
-12 SEIFKKITGKKKQK
+12 SEVYKKLTGKKKQK

-37 LKALGQSNI
+37 LKTLGQSNI
-46 AENMQ
+46 ADNIK

-81 ENNYGGNVDMWAMD
+81 ESNYGGNVDMWAMD
-95 YAKNDFENSVFS
+95 YAKNDFENSVFGA
-107 SFPMDEI
+107 FPMDEI
-114 TGKKIELQPD
+114 TSKKIELQPD
-124 EAYGDVLKQRAKNI
+124 EAYGDVLKTRAKNI

-143 NIVSK
+143 NIVNS
-148 LDEEGI
+148 LDKEGI
-154 SYRDLEKGETF
+154 SYRDLEKGDTF
-165 IDKEYQNIYNDLT
+165 IDKEYQNIYNELT
-178 RKNSFNVLKGI
+178 RKNSFNVIKGI

-195 QGFNYTDADDLKAQF
+195 QGFNYTSADDLKSQF
-210 RENINNSKISMLETI
+210 KENINKSKISMLETI

-260 TDLKTGTRINAKGE
+260 TDLKKGTRINAKGE
-274 QETYTYFEKLMVYTD
+274 QEEYTYFEKLMVYTD
-289 RNGKRQTKKERIE
+289 RNGERQTKKERIE

-315 KHMLNLTLYTDE
+315 KHMLNLTLYTEE
-327 GKTAYRELMEEGFTP
+327 GKTSYRALMEEGFTP
-342 DAANEQI
+342 EAANEQI

-364 YIAKNFEKLSEAR
+364 YIAQNFEKLSEAR
-377 LNDYYTTDISGR
+377 MNDYYTTDISGR

-451 DIKDYILP
+451 EIKNIILP

-468 DYQDGNLDVNLKA
+468 DYQDGNLDINLKA

-502 FGLNGPVKVG
+502 FGLTGPVKVG

-537 EEKTDFQLYMEKR
+537 EEKTDFQLAMEKG
-550 AEKTT
+550 AGTMT
-555 ERKQAQKDKTKLITD
+555 ERKQTQTDKRKLISD
-570 FRQAINLIG
+570 FKQAINLIG
-579 TGTIADRAVDYFG
+579 TGTLAERAVDYFG

-607 WNIIKEK
+607 WNTIKEK

-620 DLIGLKGEVFADLNP
+620 DLIRLKGEVFADLNP

>member
-12 SEIFKKITGKKKQK
+12 SEVFQKITGKKKQK

-51 ELQDSNT
+51 ELQESNT

-71 NNISKIQDTI
+71 NNISKIKDTI
-81 ENNYGGNVDMWAMD
+81 ESNYGGNVDMWAMD

-107 SFPMDEI
+107 SFPMDVI

-327 GKTAYRELMEEGFTP
+327 GKTAYRALMEEGFTP
-342 DAANEQI
+342 EAANEQI

-502 FGLNGPVKVG
+502 FGLTGPVKVG

-537 EEKTDFQLYMEKR
+537 EEKTDFQLAMEKR
-550 AEKTT
+550 AEKIT
-555 ERKQAQKDKTKLITD
+555 ERKQAQKDKTKLISD

-579 TGTIADRAVDYFG
+579 TGTLAERAVDYFG

-607 WNIIKEK
+607 WNTIKEK

-620 DLIGLKGEVFADLNP
+620 DLIGLKGEIFADLNP

>member
-12 SEIFKKITGKKKQK
+12 SEVFQKITGKKKQK

-51 ELQDSNT
+51 ELQESNT

-71 NNISKIQDTI
+71 NNISKIKDTI
-81 ENNYGGNVDMWAMD
+81 ESNYGGNVDMWAMD

-289 RNGKRQTKKERIE
+289 RNGKRQTQKERIE

-327 GKTAYRELMEEGFTP
+327 GKTAYRALMEEGFTP
-342 DAANEQI
+342 EAANEQI

-414 MDVNPQNKVDGAIIV
+414 MDVNPQNKVDGAIVV

-436 TKTHLQTDE
+436 TKNHLQTDE
-445 GQQDLT
+445 GQKELT
-451 DIKDYILP
+451 EIKNIILP

-468 DYQDGNLDVNLKA
+468 DYQDGNLDVNLTA
-481 NGHYFGETNDT
+481 NGHYFGETNNI

-502 FGLNGPVKVG
+502 FGLNGPVQVG
-512 IDLNTMLPVFVPLNT
+512 IDLNTMLPVFIPLNS
-527 KGEEVVVIPD
+527 KGEKIVE
-537 EEKTDFQLYMEKR
+537 
-550 AEKTT
+550 
-555 ERKQAQKDKTKLITD
+555 DKTKFQQLLDRNQKQAKLDAD
-570 FRQAINLIG
+570 FMIA
-579 TGTIADRAVDYFG
+579 TGKLKPAGKLTGYFK
-592 RTQTEKEERKNREPL
+592 EKESERNFRER
-607 WNIIKEK
+607 NKEVYEELYNK
-614 YGLDRR
+614 YPRAFLDPA
-620 DLIGLKGEVFADLNP
+620 VFARMYP
-635 EKAQEITN
+635 EAAQEIIN
-643 LILNYK
+643 IINRLK

>member
-12 SEIFKKITGKKKQK
+12 SEVYKKLTGKKKQK

-37 LKALGQSNI
+37 LKTLGQSNI
-46 AENMQ
+46 ADNIK

-81 ENNYGGNVDMWAMD
+81 QNTYGGNVDMWAMD

-124 EAYGDVLKQRAKNI
+124 EAYGDVLKTRAKNI

-143 NIVSK
+143 NIINS
-148 LDEEGI
+148 LDKEGI
-154 SYRDLEKGETF
+154 SYRDLQKGETF
-165 IDKEYQNIYNDLT
+165 IDKEYQNIYDELT
-178 RKNSFNVLKGI
+178 RKNSFNVIKGI

-195 QGFNYTDADDLKAQF
+195 QGFNYTSADDLKAQF

-289 RNGKRQTKKERIE
+289 RNGERQTKKERIE

-315 KHMLNLTLYTDE
+315 KHMLNLTLYTPE
-327 GKTAYRELMEEGFTP
+327 GKEAYRALMEEGFTP
-342 DAANEQI
+342 EAANEQI

-414 MDVNPQNKVDGAIIV
+414 MDVNPQNKIDGAIIV

-445 GQQDLT
+445 GQKDLT

-502 FGLNGPVKVG
+502 FGLTGPVKVG

-550 AEKTT
+550 TGKMT
-555 ERKQAQKDKTKLITD
+555 ERKQAQKDKTKLISD

-579 TGTIADRAVDYFG
+579 TGTIADKAIDYFG
-592 RTQTEKEERKNREPL
+592 RTQIEKEERKNREPL
-607 WNIIKEK
+607 WNTIKEK

-620 DLIGLKGEVFADLNP
+620 DLIGLKGEIFADLNP

>member
-12 SEIFKKITGKKKQK
+12 SEIFKKITGKKEEKT
-26 PIDEFLGGLAE
+26 IDKVLNTLTEF
-37 LKALGQSNI
+37 KALGESNLADNI
-46 AENMQ
+46 K

-58 FEMQSAKNQLRNL
+58 FEMQQKKNHLKNL
-71 NNISKIQDTI
+71 NNISKITDTI
-81 ENNYGGNVDMWAMD
+81 NTNYGGNVAMWAMD

-114 TGKKIELQPD
+114 TNKKLELQPD
-124 EAYGDVLKQRAKNI
+124 EAYGDILKQRAKNI
-138 AERYN
+138 ENRYN
-143 NIVSK
+143 NIINK
-148 LDEEGI
+148 LDDEGI
-154 SYRDLEKGETF
+154 SYKDLEKGETF
-165 IDKEYQNIYNDLT
+165 IDKEYQNVYDSLT
-178 RKNSFNVLKGI
+178 KQNSFNVIKGI

-195 QGFNYTDADDLKAQF
+195 QGFNYTDSAELKRQF
-210 RENINNSKISMLETI
+210 NENIANSKVSMLESI

-238 LAGEYKEAVK
+238 LAGNYKEAVK

-260 TDLKTGTRINAKGE
+260 SDLKTGTRINAKGE

-289 RNGKRQTKKERIE
+289 KNGNRQTNKERIE

-315 KHMLNLTLYTDE
+315 KHMLNLTLYTDK
-327 GKTAYRELMEEGFTP
+327 GKTTYRALMEEGFTP
-342 DAANEQI
+342 EAANEQI
-349 PEEQRLSMDSIRLTE
+349 PEEQRLSMDSIRLTD
-364 YIAKNFEKLSEAR
+364 YVAQNFEKLSEAR

-389 VIEINP
+389 VTEINP

-414 MDVNPQNKVDGAIIV
+414 MDVNPNNKVDGVIIV

-451 DIKDYILP
+451 DIKNYILP

-492 TLTSPEDLAK
+492 ILESPEDLAK

-527 KGEEVVVIPD
+527 EGEEVVVIPD

-550 AEKTT
+550 AEKIT
-555 ERKQAQKDKTKLITD
+555 ERKQVQKDKTKLISD

-579 TGTIADRAVDYFG
+579 TGTLAERAVDYFG

-607 WNIIKEK
+607 WNTIKEK

-620 DLIGLKGEVFADLNP
+620 DLIGLKGEIFADLNP

>member
-12 SEIFKKITGKKKQK
+12 SEVFQKITGKKKQK
-26 PIDEFLGGLAE
+26 PIDEFLGGLVE

-51 ELQDSNT
+51 ELQESNT

-71 NNISKIQDTI
+71 NNISKIKDTI
-81 ENNYGGNVDMWAMD
+81 ESNYGGNVDMWAMD

-289 RNGKRQTKKERIE
+289 RNGKRQTQKERIE

-327 GKTAYRELMEEGFTP
+327 GKTAYRALMEEGFTP

-349 PEEQRLSMDSIRLTE
+349 PEEQRLSMESIRLTE
-364 YIAKNFEKLSEAR
+364 YVAQNFEKLQQAI
-377 LNDYYTTDISGR
+377 NDTYFTTDVTGA
-389 VIEINP
+389 VFQINP
-395 GVKVPS
+395 EEKVPTI
-401 LREYAAELLNISD
+401 REYAAMLLNISEKNIN
-414 MDVNPQNKVDGAIIV
+414 VNNQISKSTFVV
-429 NSSLNEA
+429 NSNLNEETQKFFETNEGIKA
-436 TKTHLQTDE
+436 ANQAKESLLPLTKEDE
-445 GQQDLT
+445 ILMRYQNGEFDLALT
-451 DIKDYILP
+451 PEGVYYGETKQIIDDPDTLKRFGFDENVRIKVGVRLADMNLVFTTVDEFDNEISILP
-459 ANIEDKIIK
+459 KGEDKTRFQEYLDETRKLGVLERDFIIASQK
-468 DYQDGNLDVNLKA
+468 LRPAGKLT
-481 NGHYFGETNDT
+481 GYF
-492 TLTSPEDLAK
+492 K
-502 FGLNGPVKVG
+502 
-512 IDLNTMLPVFVPLNT
+512 
-527 KGEEVVVIPD
+527 
-537 EEKTDFQLYMEKR
+537 
-550 AEKTT
+550 
-555 ERKQAQKDKTKLITD
+555 
-570 FRQAINLIG
+570 
-579 TGTIADRAVDYFG
+579 
-592 RTQTEKEERKNREPL
+592 EKESERNFRER
-607 WNIIKEK
+607 NKEVYEELYNK
-614 YGLDRR
+614 YPRAFLDPA
-620 DLIGLKGEVFADLNP
+620 VFARMYP
-635 EKAQEITN
+635 EAAQEIIN
-643 LILNYK
+643 IINRLK